1 MGSSREYWLYAKE
14 CAKWAAETNN
24 EEDQDLFID
33 MAKAW
38 TNIAL
43 VETDVTKLASEEL
56 KVSEVKFYADS
67 LRQHTPPT

>member
-14 CAKWAAETNN
+14 CAKWAAETKS
-24 EEDQDLFID
+24 EEDQNLFID

-43 VETDVTKLASEEL
+43 VEGDVSKIAFAEL
-56 KVSEVKFYADS
+56 SKKRRTTA
-67 LRQHTPPT
+67 L